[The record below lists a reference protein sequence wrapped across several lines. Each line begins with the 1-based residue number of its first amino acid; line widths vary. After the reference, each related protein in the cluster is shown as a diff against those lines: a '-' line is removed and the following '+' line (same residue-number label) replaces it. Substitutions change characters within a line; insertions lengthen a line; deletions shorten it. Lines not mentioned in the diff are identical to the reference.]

1 MVIANIF
8 PTHKIK
14 VALMVLVAAVAEG
27 LNNCQEENLPGEEN
41 QRGDREATGPNRLVN
56 SAKYSGAGPS
66 CYKKDIF

>member
-1 MVIANIF
+1 
-8 PTHKIK
+8 
-14 VALMVLVAAVAEG
+14 MVLVAAVAEG